1 MISRTLYESSIN
13 SYQRIRDGWVD
24 YLALCQHNIGS
35 SRWDKILEYAK
46 SYVMKRE
53 WNGHNH
59 RFNLWSH
66 ICKHLGTNN
75 EMMRAYQHVQYELLN
90 EHTRV
95 GRLIKSILSNDPSF
109 VYDITHIQWYQ
120 VQLNDFYTAD
130 DFLFLTSP
138 TTTSTSIN
146 QRISSLKRNTKNT
159 RNVKKGSSTGS
170 ELRCYNKK

>member
-1 MISRTLYESSIN
+1 MNHIPAPIPESNSVATDDYTSIVYKPIAFTPHEGYGNSEGNSNLFHIFQDMVSGTSYEFSIK
-13 SYQRIRDGWVD
+13 SYQLTCDGRAA

-59 RFNLWSH
+59 SFNLWSH

-109 VYDITHIQWYQ
+109 VYDITHIQ
-120 VQLNDFYTAD
+120 
-130 DFLFLTSP
+130 
-138 TTTSTSIN
+138 
-146 QRISSLKRNTKNT
+146 
-159 RNVKKGSSTGS
+159 
-170 ELRCYNKK
+170 